1 MTKKERGYKIKE
13 NDNSTKKEETI
24 KEENSSKGY
33 KKAKSGLKK
42 LRAYR
47 P

>member
-1 MTKKERGYKIKE
+1 MI
-13 NDNSTKKEETI
+13 STKKKSVKKIPI
-24 KEENSSKGY
+24 KKKVTKKKSPSKGY
-33 KKAKSGLKK
+33 EKAKSGLKK